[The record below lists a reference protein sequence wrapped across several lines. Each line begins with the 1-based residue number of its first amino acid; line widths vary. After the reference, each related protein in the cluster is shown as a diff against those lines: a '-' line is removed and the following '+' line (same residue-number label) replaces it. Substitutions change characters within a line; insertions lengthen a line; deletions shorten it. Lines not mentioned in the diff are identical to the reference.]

1 MTGFLKVFTGPM
13 FSSKSTGL
21 IEHLRRAKIAKKS
34 VIMFKPSIDNR
45 YSENEV
51 VSHNG
56 EKLEAVVLH
65 GDRGAEIAILAAPY
79 DVVGVDEIQFFN
91 PAVVDALNILADA
104 GKEVVVSGLNADFM
118 GQPFETTALVLHHAD
133 RVEKLAA
140 VCRPCGNDAVWTQL
154 IQNGKEIT
162 GGDPVHVGGS
172 ESYEPRCRGC
182 FVRSSGDLSGGLHR
196 GHEVASA

>member
-1 MTGFLKVFTGPM
+1 M

-21 IEHLRRAKIAKKS
+21 IEHLRRAKIAQKS
-34 VIMFKPSIDNR
+34 VIMFKPAIDNR
-45 YSENEV
+45 YSDNEV

-56 EKLEAVVLH
+56 EKLEAVVLA
-65 GDRGAEIAILAAPY
+65 GDRGMDISILASAY
-79 DVVGVDEIQFFN
+79 DVVGVDELQFFE
-91 PAVVDALNILADA
+91 PSIVAALNLLADA

-118 GQPFETTALVLHHAD
+118 GQPFETTSLALHYAD

-140 VCRPCGNDAVWTQL
+140 VCRPCGEDAVWTQL
-154 IQNGKEIT
+154 IQEGKEIT

-182 FVRSSGDLSGGLHR
+182 FVRSASQLSGGLHR
-196 GHEVASA
+196 SPEVTSA